1 MSTMRK
7 AKPKA
12 QLLPAARVTLSE
24 NRSRGF
30 LVSSGFGGFP
40 RSVCF
45 VGNRLPSDLSLVVPW
60 PRFDKLTR
68 FVDGG
73 HPAGAEREPPL
84 AHTNPARSV
93 VACLTRPDA
102 RRSPAR

>member
-1 MSTMRK
+1 R
-7 AKPKA
+7 A

-45 VGNRLPSDLSLVVPW
+45 VGNRLPSDLSLVVTW
-60 PRFDKLTR
+60 RRFHKPTR

-73 HPAGAEREPPL
+73 HPAGGRARAPFSPHEPCSKRRRMPDSSRCKTL
-84 AHTNPARSV
+84 ASKM
-93 VACLTRPDA
+93 
-102 RRSPAR
+102 SPKAVL